1 MTEITDYEKIFRH
14 RGASY
19 HKAMVD
25 FPGIRAKEFRQL
37 FSRFPLHPNERI
49 IDCPAL
55 GGYLERNV
63 TVPVK
68 VESLDFCPQDSTVKL
83 IGDSNLTEGADRV
96 VCLASSHHI
105 NDLSPFLSELA
116 QMLRHGGVM
125 HLADVGE
132 DSSIRH
138 FLDDFVGQ
146 WTSTGHSGIWRPLRN
161 PNTFDSVK
169 GVRLVCAEERECP
182 WVFQSVEQM
191 VSFCRLLFGLDLNP
205 SGQQIVEALH
215 NHVGLLQKDGKQIVP
230 WKLTYVDFIRK

>member
-37 FSRFPLHPNERI
+37 FSRSPLHPNERV

-83 IGDSNLTEGADRV
+83 IGDPDLIKGADRV

-105 NDLSPFLSELA
+105 NDLGSFLSELG
-116 QMLRHGGVM
+116 QMLKTGGIM

-146 WTSTGHSGIWRPLRN
+146 WTSTGHSGIWRPLKDPFLYSDMN
-161 PNTFDSVK
+161 GLSLAF
-169 GVRLVCAEERECP
+169 AEDRACP
-182 WVFQSVEQM
+182 WTFKSIDQM
-191 VSFCRLLFGLDLNP
+191 VAFCRLLFGLDLNP
-205 SGQQIVEALH
+205 TDQQIAEALDSY
-215 NHVGLLQKDGKQIVP
+215 VGISRSDYGYSVN
-230 WKLTYVDFIRK
+230 WRLTYVDFLRK